1 MKLVK
6 IEKYYINLESIVC
19 VEVNDNHIKV
29 SLLWDVSIT
38 LTNDSSRKDLL
49 EGLDSLI
56 LN

>member
-38 LTNDSSRKDLL
+38 LTNESSRKELL

-56 LN
+56 PN

>member
-38 LTNDSSRKDLL
+38 LTNDSSRKELL